1 MTLTA
6 LLTQPL
12 LLIGVAVLLLGP
24 LLYQLVQ
31 RRPGWMALT
40 DSFVFVVIGGLV
52 LFHVLPELIAAAGWP
67 VLPLTLLGLI
77 GPTLIER
84 LFENAARRAHS
95 LTLFL
100 GVAGLCLHE
109 FTDGAAL
116 ISGDGE
122 LHLLLALSIILH
134 RVPVSL
140 TVWWLLRPAY
150 GRPLASLVLLA
161 MMAATLAGG
170 LLGGEVLAHL
180 DSQPLALFQAFVI
193 GSILHVVF
201 HRPHLGEA
209 VAEARRMEGAGS
221 LLGVLAVVLI
231 LLPHWIGQGHS
242 HQHGAAQLAVV
253 ASPHQDAHLAEQDAD
268 HLELHVHA
276 DDPHVD
282 EQPLVTPVVADSA
295 LAAVHRFIDLA
306 ARVAPALLL
315 AYLLAALINYWFP
328 TRLLMRSRSGSALAE
343 ALRGA
348 LLGLPLPVCV
358 PAVAKLQPLLARAGA
373 SAPFTL
379 AFMVAS
385 PILGFDAVLVSLA
398 LLGWQLTLARLLLA
412 VLLVVAVGYLVSRLV
427 SHKPGL
433 VLPLAEPSRGERLS
447 AALREGYAHLI
458 DHTAP
463 WVLFG
468 LVMAATLAPTPGW
481 QLLAAAPLW
490 IYALVLLLALPLH
503 WCATGVTPIV
513 AVLVLAGLPLS
524 AALAFLLLGPAI
536 NLGLLQFI
544 RRQYGLAVAASLLA
558 LVVVVA
564 IGGGLLWPLPLA
576 LALDLSQPLA
586 SWQYLAAALLALIIA
601 ISLFRQGA
609 RAFSGELLSSLRPL
623 ASTHIHG
630 PHCGHAHH
638 GHRHRH

>member
-6 LLTQPL
+6 VLNQPL

-24 LLYQLVQ
+24 LLYRLVQ

-67 VLPLTLLGLI
+67 VLPLTLLGLV

-95 LTLFL
+95 LTLLL

-116 ISGDGE
+116 ISDGGE

-150 GRPLASLVLLA
+150 GRLLASLVLFL

-170 LLGGEVLAHL
+170 LLGGEILAHL
-180 DSQPLALFQAFVI
+180 DSRPLALFQAFVI

-201 HRPHLGEA
+201 HRPHSDRSFGEA
-209 VAEARRMEGAGS
+209 RNMEGTGS
-221 LLGVLAVVLI
+221 LLGVVAVVLI
-231 LLPHWIGQGHS
+231 LLPHWIGQGHEHHHDEPAPVMAVQ
-242 HQHGAAQLAVV
+242 HQDGQQTAEHGVV
-253 ASPHQDAHLAEQDAD
+253 APA
-268 HLELHVHA
+268 
-276 DDPHVD
+276 
-282 EQPLVTPVVADSA
+282 VADSA
-295 LAAVHRFIDLA
+295 LAAVHRFVDLT
-306 ARVAPALLL
+306 ARVAPPLLL
-315 AYLLAALINYWFP
+315 AYLLAALINYLFP
-328 TRLLMRSRSGSALAE
+328 SRLLMRSRSGSALAE

-433 VLPLAEPSRGERLS
+433 VLPLAEPSRSERLS
-447 AALREGYAHLI
+447 AALREGYGHLI

-463 WVLFG
+463 WILFG

-481 QLLAAAPLW
+481 QLLADAPLW

-513 AVLVLAGLPLS
+513 AVLVVAGLPLS

-544 RRQYGLAVAASLLA
+544 RQQYGVVVAASL
-558 LVVVVA
+558 VVVVVTVA
-564 IGGGLLWPLPLA
+564 IGGGLLWPLPLV
-576 LALDLSQPLA
+576 LALDLSQPPA
-586 SWQYLAAALLALIIA
+586 SWQYLAAVLLALIIA

-609 RAFSGELLSSLRPL
+609 RAFSGELLSSLQPL

>member
-6 LLTQPL
+6 LLNQPL

-24 LLYQLVQ
+24 LLYRLVQ

-67 VLPLTLLGLI
+67 VLPLTLLGLV

-95 LTLFL
+95 LTLLL

-116 ISGDGE
+116 ISDGGE

-150 GRPLASLVLLA
+150 GRLLASMVLLS

-170 LLGGEVLAHL
+170 LLGGEILAHL

-201 HRPHLGEA
+201 HRPHSDRSFD
-209 VAEARRMEGAGS
+209 EARNMEGAGS
-221 LLGVLAVVLI
+221 LLGVVAVVLI
-231 LLPHWIGQGHS
+231 LLPHWLGQGHDHHHEAPVPVVAVAPS
-242 HQHGAAQLAVV
+242 DGQLAVE
-253 ASPHQDAHLAEQDAD
+253 HEHAHEHEHERPLAA
-268 HLELHVHA
+268 
-276 DDPHVD
+276 
-282 EQPLVTPVVADSA
+282 PVVADSA
-295 LAAVHRFIDLA
+295 LAAVHRFVDLT
-306 ARVAPALLL
+306 ARVAPPLLL
-315 AYLLAALINYWFP
+315 AYLLAALVNYLFP
-328 TRLLMRSRSGSALAE
+328 SRLLMRSRSGSALAE

-412 VLLVVAVGYLVSRLV
+412 VVLVVAVGYLVSRLV

-433 VLPLAEPSRGERLS
+433 VLPLAEPSRSERLS
-447 AALREGYAHLI
+447 AALREGYGHLI

-463 WVLFG
+463 WILFG
-468 LVMAATLAPTPGW
+468 LVIAATLAPTPGW
-481 QLLAAAPLW
+481 QLLADAPLW

-513 AVLVLAGLPLS
+513 AVLVVAGLPLS

-544 RRQYGLAVAASLLA
+544 RQQYGLAVAASLVA
-558 LVVVVA
+558 VVVTVA
-564 IGGGLLWPLPLA
+564 VGGGLLWPLPLV
-576 LALDLSQPLA
+576 LALDLSQPPA

-609 RAFSGELLSSLRPL
+609 RAFSGELLSSLQPL

>member
-1 MTLTA
+1 MTLTF
-6 LLTQPL
+6 LWNQPL

-24 LLYQLVQ
+24 LLYRLVQ

-67 VLPLTLLGLI
+67 VLPLTLLGLV
-77 GPTLIER
+77 GPTLVER

-95 LTLFL
+95 LTLLL

-116 ISGDGE
+116 ISDGGE

-150 GRPLASLVLLA
+150 GRLLASLVLLA
-161 MMAATLAGG
+161 MMVATLVGG
-170 LLGGEVLAHL
+170 LLGGEILAHL

-201 HRPHLGEA
+201 HRPHSDRSFD
-209 VAEARRMEGAGS
+209 EARNMEGTGS
-221 LLGVLAVVLI
+221 LLGVVAVVLI
-231 LLPHWIGQGHS
+231 LLPHWIGQGHD
-242 HQHGAAQLAVV
+242 HHHDEPVPVV
-253 ASPHQDAHLAEQDAD
+253 ATQLDDEHQDGHLGAEPG
-268 HLELHVHA
+268 HE
-276 DDPHVD
+276 P
-282 EQPLVTPVVADSA
+282 PLAAPVVADSA
-295 LAAVHRFIDLA
+295 LAAVHRFVDLT
-306 ARVAPALLL
+306 ARVAPPLLL
-315 AYLLAALINYWFP
+315 AYLLAALINYLFP
-328 TRLLMRSRSGSALAE
+328 SRLLMRSRSGSALAE

-412 VLLVVAVGYLVSRLV
+412 VVLVVAVGYLVSRLV

-433 VLPLAEPSRGERLS
+433 VLPLAEPSRSERLS
-447 AALREGYAHLI
+447 AALREGYGHLI

-463 WVLFG
+463 WILFG

-481 QLLAAAPLW
+481 QLLADAPLW

-513 AVLVLAGLPLS
+513 AVLVVAGLPLS

-544 RRQYGLAVAASLLA
+544 RQQYGLAVAASLVA
-558 LVVVVA
+558 VVVTVA

-576 LALDLSQPLA
+576 LALDLSQPPA

-623 ASTHIHG
+623 ASTHVHG